1 MTCCASPQILRGH
14 LERCRRAVITGP
26 AGTGKTTLACAWL
39 RAHLERDPGARIRFV
54 VAADLLR
61 ECENPTELAVSAD
74 VLVLD
79 DLGAELAGAPARS
92 GLAAQRIGPASRV
105 ICERFDRGRTTVVTT
120 GLSREQVQA
129 IYDDRTARRLYEGAV
144 LVELGEA
151 PR

>member
-1 MTCCASPQILRGH
+1 MIL
-14 LERCRRAVITGP
+14 
-26 AGTGKTTLACAWL
+26 
-39 RAHLERDPGARIRFV
+39 F
-54 VAADLLR
+54 
-61 ECENPTELAVSAD
+61 
-74 VLVLD
+74 
-79 DLGAELAGAPARS
+79 